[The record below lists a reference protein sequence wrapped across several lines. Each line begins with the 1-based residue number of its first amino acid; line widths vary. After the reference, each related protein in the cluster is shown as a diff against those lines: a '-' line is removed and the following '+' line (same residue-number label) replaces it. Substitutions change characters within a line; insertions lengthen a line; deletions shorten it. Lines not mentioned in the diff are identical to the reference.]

1 MDLRA
6 ALPRILERCGDKRG
20 EQPMLGSVGAG
31 AAAAL
36 GKKEGEGEGEGS
48 EAAREAAEKGLRDL
62 ALGGGVEGEKG
73 HGRDA
78 KEVAERLG
86 REIEREA
93 RT

>member
-20 EQPMLGSVGAG
+20 EQPVLGSAVAP
-31 AAAAL
+31 L
-36 GKKEGEGEGEGS
+36 GEKKGEGEGS

-62 ALGGGVEGEKG
+62 ALGGAEGEKG
-73 HGRDA
+73 HERDA
-78 KEVAERLG
+78 REEAERLG
-86 REIEREA
+86 REVEREA